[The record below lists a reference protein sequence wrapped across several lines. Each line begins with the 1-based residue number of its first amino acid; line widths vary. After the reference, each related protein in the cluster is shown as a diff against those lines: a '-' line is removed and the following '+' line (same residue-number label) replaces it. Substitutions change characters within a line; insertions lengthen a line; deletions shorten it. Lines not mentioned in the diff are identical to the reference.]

1 MSGSNKNFPG
11 GGGRGG
17 ESDDYSCLLGTGVEG
32 GVRGKFL
39 LIFFCKLKD
48 FRLDFAGEARVC
60 IPSAPVLHLFRSAH
74 DSNFVTLF
82 RFYKAYV
89 FAKFIF

>member
-1 MSGSNKNFPG
+1 MIIRVYSGPG
-11 GGGRGG
+11 WR
-17 ESDDYSCLLGTGVEG
+17 G

-60 IPSAPVLHLFRSAH
+60 IPSAPVLHLSRSAH